1 MPHVSMPPTIET
13 GSWDIPVVSVSS
25 APSDHVEL
33 ERLLPL
39 PRWKVYRSSTVRS
52 AVQLLRALRRVP
64 IVVCD
69 ANLFPA
75 TWQELLA
82 QIGLF
87 PEPPHLI
94 VASRLADDYLW
105 AEALNLGA
113 YDVLGKPFDL
123 TELTRSLSL
132 AWLRAQ
138 REHGIAEAQVI
149 AAVA

>member
-1 MPHVSMPPTIET
+1 MPPTIET
-13 GSWDIPVVSVSS
+13 GNWEIPVVSVSS
-25 APSDHVEL
+25 APGDHVEL
-33 ERLLPL
+33 ERLLPM

-52 AVQLLRALRRVP
+52 AIQLLRALQRVP

-69 ANLFPA
+69 AHLFPA

-94 VASRLADDYLW
+94 VASRIADDYLW

-132 AWLRAQ
+132 AWLRTQ

>member
-1 MPHVSMPPTIET
+1 MPDVSTPPGIET
-13 GSWDIPVVSVSS
+13 GSWAIPVISVSS
-25 APSDHVEL
+25 APGDHVEL
-33 ERLLPL
+33 ERLLPM
-39 PRWKVYRSSTVRS
+39 PRWKVYRSNTVRL
-52 AVQLLRALRRVP
+52 AVHLLRALQFVP

-69 ANLFPA
+69 VNLFPA

-87 PEPPHLI
+87 SEPPYLV
-94 VASRLADDYLW
+94 VASRIADDHLW

-113 YDVLGKPFDL
+113 YDVLGKPFDI

-132 AWLRAQ
+132 AWLRTQ
-138 REHGIAEAQVI
+138 CEHGIPKTQII